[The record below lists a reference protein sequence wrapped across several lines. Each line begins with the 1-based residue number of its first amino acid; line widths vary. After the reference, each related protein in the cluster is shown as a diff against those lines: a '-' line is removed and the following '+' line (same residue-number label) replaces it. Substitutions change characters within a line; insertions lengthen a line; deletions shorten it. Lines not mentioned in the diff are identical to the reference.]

1 MGSGYQ
7 LIPAE
12 TVDEKQDDVAGRSE
26 RLGKPARTPPRT
38 GEKATRDDPGDVR
51 TRVVRENG
59 RRCHGHIFADGST
72 TGALRPLIDLLR

>member
-1 MGSGYQ
+1 MGSGDQ

-12 TVDEKQDDVAGRSE
+12 TVDEKQNDGIGRSE
-26 RLGKPARTPPRT
+26 RLGKPVRTPPRT